1 MKIWRVQVNANRAQ
15 YNERSSHLV
24 QAATSSEAI
33 KKAVA
38 EARKDGIY
46 KSYDATS
53 LELVGNA
60 L

>member
-1 MKIWRVQVNANRAQ
+1 MKIWRVHVNANRAQ

-24 QAATSSEAI
+24 QARTSTEAI
-33 KKAVA
+33 QKAVT
-38 EARKDGIY
+38 EARKDGVY

-53 LELVGNA
+53 LELVGDA